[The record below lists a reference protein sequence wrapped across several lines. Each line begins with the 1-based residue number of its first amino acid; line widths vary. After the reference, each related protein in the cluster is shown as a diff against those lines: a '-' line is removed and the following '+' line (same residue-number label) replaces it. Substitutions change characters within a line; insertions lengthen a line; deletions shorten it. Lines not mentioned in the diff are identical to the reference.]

1 MAAGATSRKGYE
13 QIGTGLH
20 RLQRLLSSRRV
31 SSSAADAASAPVG
44 QQGMQ
49 LLRALRD
56 GRPRPVAEAA
66 RAARLDVGAASRQLR
81 KLDDLGYIERSS
93 SPDNASVVLVSLSP
107 AGRELAQ
114 RLRKVENRH
123 LYEALAGWT
132 DAEREALGGLLLRLV
147 DDLQRTP
154 YDRHR

>member
-1 MAAGATSRKGYE
+1 VAAGAPSRRGYE

-31 SSSAADAASAPVG
+31 SSAAAEAASAPVG

-56 GRPRPVAEAA
+56 GRARPVAEAA

-81 KLDDLGYIERSS
+81 RLDELGHVERSP
-93 SPDNASVVLVSLSP
+93 SPDNASVVLVRLSP
-107 AGRELAQ
+107 TGRDLAQ
-114 RLRKVENRH
+114 RLHEVENRH
-123 LYEALAGWT
+123 LHEALAGWT

-154 YDRHR
+154 YDQQR